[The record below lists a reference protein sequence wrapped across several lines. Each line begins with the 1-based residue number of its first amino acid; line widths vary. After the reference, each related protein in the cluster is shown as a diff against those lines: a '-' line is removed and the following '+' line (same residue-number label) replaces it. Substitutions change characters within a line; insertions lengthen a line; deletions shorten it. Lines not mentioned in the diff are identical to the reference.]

1 MKLQP
6 VDERV
11 LIKPIE
17 EEEPTLEYEEEEELY
32 EEEDELEERRK
43 REKRRELV
51 YDEELGKL
59 VAKRHRKP
67 GRRREEWEDYY

>member
-1 MKLQP
+1 MKP
-6 VDERV
+6 AEEA
-11 LIKPIE
+11 IE
-17 EEEPTLEYEEEEELY
+17 EEEPIAEYKEEEEIYEY
-32 EEEDELEERRK
+32 EEEDEVEERRK

-51 YDEELGKL
+51 YDEELGKV